1 MHELVPLPLLRPGQR
16 ASIDQL
22 LGRDDDVHRLQEL
35 GMRIGSTVE
44 MLQSGS
50 PCIVKLDGTKL
61 CFRACDATS
70 VLVRP
75 GDVARPGEVA

>member
-1 MHELVPLPLLRPGQR
+1 MPNLIPLPLLRPGQR

-22 LGRDDDVHRLQEL
+22 MGRDDDVHRLQEL
-35 GMRIGSTVE
+35 GMRIGSTIE
-44 MLQSGS
+44 MLQAGS

-70 VLVRP
+70 VLVRL
-75 GDVARPGEVA
+75 GEVA

>member
-1 MHELVPLPLLRPGQR
+1 MPNLIPLPLMIPGQR
-16 ASIDQL
+16 AAIDQL
-22 LGRDDDVHRLQEL
+22 MGRDDEVHRLQEL

-44 MLQSGS
+44 MLQAGS

-70 VLVRP
+70 VLVRL
-75 GDVARPGEVA
+75 GEVA